1 MSSFPNCSSLP
12 QGGYQR
18 NDANS
23 NNKTSTPTLHP
34 PAQKPPLQRP
44 VSPRAGQCPV
54 QPPGAS
60 RGPTPPVAPRRKLL
74 MPPEFQ
80 DTASEEFDEKLKRPK
95 SSGYSQAG
103 TGESRPQTPLS
114 EASSRVSVLR
124 PSPKLP
130 RSGSKIFDKLKFFEE
145 RRKSLEQNENPFAG
159 HTWLPL
165 RKTRSFDQPGLDE
178 ASPFLST
185 GSQEDLREDSRSE
198 LGGVACRRHAFH
210 QKAASLDERGR
221 FSSRVYDLEHKFTEE
236 LGRIKRTVSQQQLR
250 RSQELF
256 RSPSPH
262 TTTEPSAPRVPP
274 PRKLKPLKALPPTE
288 NTHGV
293 QQLVLS
299 SVGLVGSRD
308 ESKGSQKP
316 LLRSGATAER
326 AGEQNKSQKEIELN
340 GQELRRK
347 VEQCP
352 LSHAAPLGWRDLLQ
366 AGPLEGTDGM
376 DGGSGIAAKGSHPSK
391 GPSEA
396 SHTWKRESGQD
407 GHSLAGTKAESDRSR
422 AGTHGT
428 SRESERKSGKM
439 SEKKDSALQPQEGK
453 STRSRGKGRRTRR
466 MSPEP
471 GME

>member
-1 MSSFPNCSSLP
+1 
-12 QGGYQR
+12 
-18 NDANS
+18 
-23 NNKTSTPTLHP
+23 
-34 PAQKPPLQRP
+34 
-44 VSPRAGQCPV
+44 
-54 QPPGAS
+54 
-60 RGPTPPVAPRRKLL
+60 

-95 SSGYSQAG
+95 SSGYSQTG

-159 HTWLPL
+159 HAWLPL
-165 RKTRSFDQPGLDE
+165 RKTRSFDHGGFDN

-185 GSQEDLREDSRSE
+185 GSQEDLQEDAHSE
-198 LGGVACRRHAFH
+198 WGGVGCRRRAFH

-221 FSSRVYDLEHKFTEE
+221 FSSHVYDLEHKFTEE

-256 RSPSPH
+256 RSPSPCAA
-262 TTTEPSAPRVPP
+262 TEPPAPRVPP

-288 NTHGV
+288 NAHGV

-299 SVGLVGSRD
+299 SVGLVGARD
-308 ESKGSQKP
+308 EPKGKQKP
-316 LLRSGATAER
+316 PSRSGATGEPT
-326 AGEQNKSQKEIELN
+326 GEQNRGSSEMN
-340 GQELRRK
+340 GQDLRQN

-352 LSHAAPLGWRDLLQ
+352 LTCAAPLGRRDL
-366 AGPLEGTDGM
+366 AGTGPLEGTDGT
-376 DGGSGIAAKGSHPSK
+376 GRGSANVSKGSHEAKSP
-391 GPSEA
+391 GEA
-396 SHTWKRESGQD
+396 SQVRKRESSQD
-407 GHSLAGTKAESDRSR
+407 LHSQPSIKTGTEPGSEKSR

-428 SRESERKSGKM
+428 SRESERKTGKAL
-439 SEKKDSALQPQEGK
+439 EKKDNALQPPEGK
-453 STRSRGKGRRTRR
+453 TARSRGKGRRSHRL
-466 MSPEP
+466 SPEP
-471 GME
+471 GMK